1 MTAYEISVAMKKRF
15 LDGRRYAIA
24 EEVGLTTGG
33 GCRRLDMI
41 VMDCYWSNRFRID
54 GFEYKISVSD
64 LRRELENPEKH
75 VDFFGVL
82 DYYNLVC
89 PIEVVTPLYDVIP
102 KKWGILIVNED
113 GSTRYKRK
121 PLALADEKSDRKISR
136 GFMASFVRAIQ
147 GHEVSAEELR
157 AEYERGMKDG
167 QDRANRTTAYL
178 SERVKRDA
186 QKLEDYDQLM
196 HRFGLWRD
204 DDIDEIMNEFEA
216 FRKLKLDWVK
226 DNIDMTIKKLTEL
239 KGML

>member
-1 MTAYEISVAMKKRF
+1 
-15 LDGRRYAIA
+15 
-24 EEVGLTTGG
+24 
-33 GCRRLDMI
+33 
-41 VMDCYWSNRFRID
+41 
-54 GFEYKISVSD
+54 
-64 LRRELENPEKH
+64 
-75 VDFFGVL
+75 
-82 DYYNLVC
+82 
-89 PIEVVTPLYDVIP
+89 
-102 KKWGILIVNED
+102 
-113 GSTRYKRK
+113 
-121 PLALADEKSDRKISR
+121 
-136 GFMASFVRAIQ
+136 MASFVRAIQ

-186 QKLEDYDQLM
+186 QKLEAYDQLM